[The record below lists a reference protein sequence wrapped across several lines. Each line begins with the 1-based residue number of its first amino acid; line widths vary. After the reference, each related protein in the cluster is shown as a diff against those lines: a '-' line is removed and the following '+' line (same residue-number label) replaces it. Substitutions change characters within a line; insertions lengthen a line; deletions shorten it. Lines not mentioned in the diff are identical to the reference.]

1 MGCATDFLHGEKS
14 EMRIQGLEKNKLN
27 DSDVNSV
34 PDARRK
40 FAAETNL
47 SARICNAADGMLF
60 TSESFSLFFS
70 SPLV

>member
-1 MGCATDFLHGEKS
+1 MTK
-14 EMRIQGLEKNKLN
+14 GLEKNKLN

-70 SPLV
+70 SPLTGNYLTYFLCVLCGC